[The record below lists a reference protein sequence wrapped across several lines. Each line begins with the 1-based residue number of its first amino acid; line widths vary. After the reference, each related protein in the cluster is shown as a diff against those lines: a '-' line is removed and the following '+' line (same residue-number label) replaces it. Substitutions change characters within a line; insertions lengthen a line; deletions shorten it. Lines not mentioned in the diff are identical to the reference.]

1 VAHKYTPR
9 GVDKGYDVFVDV
21 AKRLQASHGDIRFH
35 VVGGFDE
42 HDIDVTALGD
52 RISFHGPRPTGWFDE
67 FYRDKDLVLSPNR
80 PSAIFPGAFD
90 GFPTGTCVDA
100 GLRRMAV
107 FCTDPLG
114 LNTHFADGEEIVV
127 VPHDAVR
134 VAAILESYYREPR
147 RLARLAD
154 HGCRKM
160 RQLYGLETQ
169 MGPRL
174 ALLREEI
181 DAAETSRGAIGAVL
195 DRPPLPGAAAPP
207 SGRRWRDL
215 AVGVAVALVRSSPPW
230 LRDRA
235 RRALRAARSNERV
248 LGAVWRFCPEPV
260 LRFYRRVRDAS

>member
-1 VAHKYTPR
+1 
-9 GVDKGYDVFVDV
+9 
-21 AKRLQASHGDIRFH
+21 
-35 VVGGFDE
+35 
-42 HDIDVTALGD
+42 
-52 RISFHGPRPTGWFDE
+52 
-67 FYRDKDLVLSPNR
+67 
-80 PSAIFPGAFD
+80 
-90 GFPTGTCVDA
+90 
-100 GLRRMAV
+100 
-107 FCTDPLG
+107 
-114 LNTHFADGEEIVV
+114 
-127 VPHDAVR
+127 
-134 VAAILESYYREPR
+134 
-147 RLARLAD
+147 
-154 HGCRKM
+154 
-160 RQLYGLETQ
+160 